1 MMCIRHQL
9 LNVFM
14 SELLLRDQSRKEGRL
29 GGCLQGYRSALG
41 PIESRIHEGREKAG
55 YER

>member
-14 SELLLRDQSRKEGRL
+14 SELLLRDQSRKKKGDWVDVCRDIAVRWDL
-29 GGCLQGYRSALG
+29 
-41 PIESRIHEGREKAG
+41 
-55 YER
+55 

>member
-14 SELLLRDQSRKEGRL
+14 SELLLRDQSRKKRETGWMFA
-29 GGCLQGYRSALG
+29 GISQCAGTYR
-41 PIESRIHEGREKAG
+41 EQDT
-55 YER
+55 